1 MLCLIRGSA
10 PCPSLLQS
18 PFIFFHLA
26 TGSGFPKVPPLDLFL
41 HIFQQPELPAQH
53 SHCQA
58 PSPAP
63 RMFMCLG
70 VDMPEQTFNSH
81 FGMVSSRRAPAPLQL
96 QCWGKELPSPTCSP
110 SSAGSPDLFICAHSR
125 CMEREAQEMP
135 HRNSLTGHSPLQRHF
150 GELQTHRKNQCQCS
164 SSSRCRK
171 QTPNDVFWVIPS
183 QLECQLSPTAG
194 SQHGWDQLHSSTFLH
209 GIPVCVECEQLPA
222 FPTNDLGFAALG

>member
-1 MLCLIRGSA
+1 MWISALQNHAIHPVLCLIRGSG

-26 TGSGFPKVPPLDLFL
+26 TGSDFPKVPPLDLFL
-41 HIFQQPELPAQH
+41 HIFQQPELPTQH

-70 VDMPEQTFNSH
+70 VDIPEQTFNSH
-81 FGMVSSRRAPAPLQL
+81 FGMVSSRARRHAPAPLQL

-110 SSAGSPDLFICAHSR
+110 SSAGSPDLFICARSR

-171 QTPNDVFWVIPS
+171 QTPKRCVLGDS
-183 QLECQLSPTAG
+183 LAAG
-194 SQHGWDQLHSSTFLH
+194 VSAQPHSW
-209 GIPVCVECEQLPA
+209 QPA
-222 FPTNDLGFAALG
+222 WMGPAALFYFSPWYSCLC